1 MARDYLAVQGSAVPC
16 ERTFSSSKLTDT
28 RLRCNLTS
36 ENFGVIQMAKSSLKK
51 QRAREAREAAESE
64 EERGEKWLAQEAEER
79 ARRAKEAGVA
89 M

>member
-1 MARDYLAVQGSAVPC
+1 MMARDYLAVQGSAVPC

-51 QRAREAREAAESE
+51 QRAREAAESE
-64 EERGEKWLAQEAEER
+64 EEHREKWLAQEAEER
-79 ARRAKEAGVA
+79 ARRAKDASVA